1 MTEELKEDFA
11 DLQGWDLLVESRQ
24 YRAGGIKQ
32 INLREVADF
41 AFLDLIGLFILHSEY
56 ELAPVASIYSSKTM
70 GFRNFGKSRLSG
82 TDLYGSLNIISNPDS
97 AFSRSIEQMPEADAI
112 LRQKL
117 KLHLPTVKR
126 YLDTIADGTITSADA
141 STLLLRLEKQL
152 YITNSQIR
160 SIRRLAQEWPALN
173 DMQRE
178 LVVARMLQHYKK
190 FARRSEIAE
199 FLGDMGKTKGY
210 DLKGPVDAELANL
223 GMGAKDAKG
232 GPTGWLAA
240 VAPMLSFYAGY
251 KLIRNDKDK

>member
-1 MTEELKEDFA
+1 MTEELNEDFA
-11 DLQGWDLLVESRQ
+11 NLQGWDVLVESRQ
-24 YRAGGIKQ
+24 YRAGGIRK
-32 INLREVADF
+32 INLREVSDF

-56 ELAPVASIYSSKTM
+56 ELAPVAAIYSSKTM
-70 GFRNFGKSRLSG
+70 SFRNFNKSRLSG

-97 AFSRSIEQMPEADAI
+97 AFSKNISQTPDADAI

-126 YLDTIADGTITSADA
+126 YLDTIADGSITPADA

-152 YITNSQIR
+152 NITNSQLR

-173 DMQRE
+173 VMQRE

-199 FLGDMGKTKGY
+199 FLSDLGKSKGY
-210 DLKGPVDAELANL
+210 DLKGPIDAELANL
-223 GMGAKDAKG
+223 GMGPKDAKG
-232 GPTGWLAA
+232 GSTGWLAA
-240 VAPMLSFYAGY
+240 AAPLLSFYAGY